1 MSAFRFFPPERMDR
15 EFPWPIW
22 AVGWLA
28 LFKAFLWLSY
38 EPVQSGSLLTLLGTK
53 YLLNMVPMAI
63 FALAALFEIVKTI
76 AIFAIGVW
84 NLKKWAMWGL
94 IILSVANL
102 IFFIS
107 YPQSL
112 NAILIESEVYIYSI
126 LLSFI
131 TLLCNGPLGDIF
143 ILLATPLL
151 LKHARK

>member
-1 MSAFRFFPPERMDR
+1 MDR
-15 EFPWPIW
+15 DFPWPIW

-38 EPVQSGSLLTLLGTK
+38 EPVQPESVLTLLGTK

-63 FALAALFEIVKTI
+63 FA
-76 AIFAIGVW
+76 IGMW

-94 IILSVANL
+94 IILSAANL
-102 IFFIS
+102 IFFVI

-112 NAILIESEVYIYSI
+112 NAILIESEVHIYSI
-126 LLSFI
+126 ILSFI

-143 ILLATPLL
+143 ILLATPLM

>member
-1 MSAFRFFPPERMDR
+1 VALSAFRFFPPERMDR
-15 EFPWPIW
+15 DFPWPIW

-38 EPVQSGSLLTLLGTK
+38 EPIQPESILTLLGTK

-63 FALAALFEIVKTI
+63 FA
-76 AIFAIGVW
+76 IGMW

-94 IILSVANL
+94 IILSAANL
-102 IFFIS
+102 IFFVI

-112 NAILIESEVYIYSI
+112 NGIFIESEVYIYSVI
-126 LLSFI
+126 LSFI

-143 ILLATPLL
+143 ILLATPLM

>member
-1 MSAFRFFPPERMDR
+1 LAMGTFRIFPSDRMDR

-38 EPVQSGSLLTLLGTK
+38 EPVQPEFLLTLLGAK
-53 YLLNMVPMAI
+53 YLLNMIPM
-63 FALAALFEIVKTI
+63 

-84 NLKKWAMWGL
+84 NLRKWAMWGL

-102 IFFIS
+102 LFFII

-112 NAILIESEVYIYSI
+112 SAVLVESEVYIYSI
-126 LLSFI
+126 ILSFI
-131 TLLCNGPLGDIF
+131 TLLCNGPIGDIF
-143 ILLATPLL
+143 ILLASPIL
-151 LKHARK
+151 LKHCRQVPG

>member
-1 MSAFRFFPPERMDR
+1 MATSAFRFFPPERMYR

-38 EPVQSGSLLTLLGTK
+38 EPVQAGSLLTLLGIK
-53 YLLNMVPMAI
+53 YLLNMIPM
-63 FALAALFEIVKTI
+63 

-84 NLKKWAMWGL
+84 NLRKWAMWGL
-94 IILSVANL
+94 IILSGANL
-102 IFFIS
+102 LFFII

-112 NAILIESEVYIYSI
+112 NAVLVESEVYIYSI
-126 LLSFI
+126 ILSFI

-143 ILLATPLL
+143 ILLVSPIM
-151 LKHARK
+151 LKHANK

>member
-1 MSAFRFFPPERMDR
+1 MDR
-15 EFPWPIW
+15 DFPWPIW
-22 AVGWLA
+22 AMGWLA

-38 EPVQSGSLLTLLGTK
+38 EPVQPESILTLLGTK

-63 FALAALFEIVKTI
+63 FA
-76 AIFAIGVW
+76 IGMW

-94 IILSVANL
+94 IILSAANL
-102 IFFIS
+102 IFFVI

-126 LLSFI
+126 ILSFI

-143 ILLATPLL
+143 ILLATPLM

>member
-1 MSAFRFFPPERMDR
+1 MYR

-38 EPVQSGSLLTLLGTK
+38 EPVQSGSLLTLLGIK
-53 YLLNMVPMAI
+53 YLLNMIPM
-63 FALAALFEIVKTI
+63 

-84 NLKKWAMWGL
+84 NLRKWAMWGL
-94 IILSVANL
+94 IILSGANL
-102 IFFIS
+102 LFFII

-112 NAILIESEVYIYSI
+112 NAVLVESEVYIYSI
-126 LLSFI
+126 ILSFI

-143 ILLATPLL
+143 ILLVSPIM

>member
-1 MSAFRFFPPERMDR
+1 MDR
-15 EFPWPIW
+15 DFPWPIW

-38 EPVQSGSLLTLLGTK
+38 EPIQPESILTLLGTK

-63 FALAALFEIVKTI
+63 FA
-76 AIFAIGVW
+76 IGMW

-94 IILSVANL
+94 IILSAANL
-102 IFFIS
+102 IFFVI

-112 NAILIESEVYIYSI
+112 NGIFIESEVYIYSVI
-126 LLSFI
+126 LSFI

-143 ILLATPLL
+143 ILLATPLM

>member
-1 MSAFRFFPPERMDR
+1 MAMSAFRFFPPERMDR

-38 EPVQSGSLLTLLGTK
+38 EPVQPGSLLTLLGTK
-53 YLLNMVPMAI
+53 YLLNMVPM
-63 FALAALFEIVKTI
+63 

-126 LLSFI
+126 ILSFI
-131 TLLCNGPLGDIF
+131 TLVCNGPLGDIL
-143 ILLATPLL
+143 ILLAIPLM

>member
-1 MSAFRFFPPERMDR
+1 MSAFRFFPPERMYR

-38 EPVQSGSLLTLLGTK
+38 EPVQSGSLLTLLGIK
-53 YLLNMVPMAI
+53 YLLNMIPM
-63 FALAALFEIVKTI
+63 

-84 NLKKWAMWGL
+84 NLRKWAMWGL
-94 IILSVANL
+94 IILSGANL
-102 IFFIS
+102 LFFII

-112 NAILIESEVYIYSI
+112 NAVLVESEVYIYSI
-126 LLSFI
+126 ILSFI

-143 ILLATPLL
+143 ILIVSPIM

>member
-1 MSAFRFFPPERMDR
+1 VALSAFRFFPPERMDR
-15 EFPWPIW
+15 DFPWPIW
-22 AVGWLA
+22 AVCWLA

-38 EPVQSGSLLTLLGTK
+38 EPVQPESVLTLLGTK

-63 FALAALFEIVKTI
+63 FA
-76 AIFAIGVW
+76 IGMW

-94 IILSVANL
+94 IILSAANL
-102 IFFIS
+102 IFFVI

-112 NAILIESEVYIYSI
+112 NAILIESEVYIYSVI
-126 LLSFI
+126 LSFI

-143 ILLATPLL
+143 ILLTTPMM

>member
-1 MSAFRFFPPERMDR
+1 MSAFRLFPAERMDR

-38 EPVQSGSLLTLLGTK
+38 EPVQPESLLTLLGTK
-53 YLLNMVPMAI
+53 YLLNMVPM
-63 FALAALFEIVKTI
+63 

-102 IFFIS
+102 IFFII

-126 LLSFI
+126 ILSFI
-131 TLLCNGPLGDIF
+131 TLVCNGPLGDIF
-143 ILLATPLL
+143 ILLATPFM

>member
-1 MSAFRFFPPERMDR
+1 MSAFRFFPPERMYR

-38 EPVQSGSLLTLLGTK
+38 EPVQSGSLLTLLGIK
-53 YLLNMVPMAI
+53 YLLNMIPM
-63 FALAALFEIVKTI
+63 

-84 NLKKWAMWGL
+84 NLRKWAMWGL
-94 IILSVANL
+94 IILSGANL
-102 IFFIS
+102 LFFII

-112 NAILIESEVYIYSI
+112 NAVLVESEVYIYSI
-126 LLSFI
+126 ILSFI

-143 ILLATPLL
+143 ILIVSPIM
-151 LKHARK
+151 LKHANK

>member
-38 EPVQSGSLLTLLGTK
+38 EPVQSGSLLTILGTK
-53 YLLNMVPMAI
+53 YLLNMVPM
-63 FALAALFEIVKTI
+63 

-112 NAILIESEVYIYSI
+112 TAILIESEVYIYSI
-126 LLSFI
+126 ILSFI

-143 ILLATPLL
+143 ILLATPFM

>member
-38 EPVQSGSLLTLLGTK
+38 EPVQSGLLLTLLGTK
-53 YLLNMVPMAI
+53 YLLNMVPM
-63 FALAALFEIVKTI
+63 